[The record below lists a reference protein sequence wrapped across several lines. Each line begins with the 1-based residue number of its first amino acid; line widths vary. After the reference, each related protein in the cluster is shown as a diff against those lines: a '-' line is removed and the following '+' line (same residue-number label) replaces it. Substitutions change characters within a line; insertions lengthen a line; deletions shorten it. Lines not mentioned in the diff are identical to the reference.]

1 MMRGADLLLLLLIA
15 FVVGS
20 FLKGLFGGKE

>member
-1 MMRGADLLLLLLIA
+1 MDSPWGLLIA

-20 FLKGLFGGKE
+20 AIGLFTVWAVGTIR